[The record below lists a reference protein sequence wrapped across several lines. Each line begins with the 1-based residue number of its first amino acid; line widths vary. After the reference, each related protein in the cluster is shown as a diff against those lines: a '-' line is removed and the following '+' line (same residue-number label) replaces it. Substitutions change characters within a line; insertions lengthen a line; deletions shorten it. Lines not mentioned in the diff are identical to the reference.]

1 MYIYTCRKYVE
12 ECTHICVYIY
22 THTYVHT
29 YILTYIHAK
38 DICKYIYIYANR
50 DKAMDSH
57 IIWPCIYFAISLL
70 SNTQQGADDAR
81 RGIDKHADCA
91 LRFMVQGFGQ
101 GVVWDFGDGV
111 CV

>member
-1 MYIYTCRKYVE
+1 MQKVRRGMYTYMCLHIYT
-12 ECTHICVYIY
+12 YIR
-22 THTYVHT
+22 TYIHT
-29 YILTYIHAK
+29 YIHTYMQKI
-38 DICKYIYIYANR
+38 YTNIYIYANR